1 MRICQFLSNSL
12 SFTLSF
18 YHREAT
24 SGSFVR
30 PKKVNLGISFL
41 EALKE
46 RYGRIEDENAG
57 VVEEELYVVGKGK
70 QTTVEM
76 VGAKSVNIKQR

>member
-1 MRICQFLSNSL
+1 MQRW
-12 SFTLSF
+12 TLKFKNHVF
-18 YHREAT
+18 YYREAT

-30 PKKVNLGISFL
+30 AKKVNLGVTFM
-41 EALKE
+41 EALQE
-46 RYGRIEDENAG
+46 RYGRTEDENAG

-76 VGAKSVNIKQR
+76 VGAKSVNLKQR

>member
-1 MRICQFLSNSL
+1 M
-12 SFTLSF
+12 
-18 YHREAT
+18 
-24 SGSFVR
+24 
-30 PKKVNLGISFL
+30 GISFL